1 MDATDTFR
9 LTDEQASA
17 ARDRREPVNNS
28 FEQRFAEALRRRLYP
43 RTRLRLKTLSRDTG
57 YSEDTITRWT
67 QAKHRVFAGAVEDMA
82 TYFAERFDDY
92 GLMYEI
98 FGRVAGWGLLAS
110 PARPAAAWPM
120 AGSRRPRA
128 AACSSDKVKVSDASI
143 WHSPPGVAGCR

>member
-1 MDATDTFR
+1 MDASDT
-9 LTDEQASA
+9 LNLSDEQAGA
-17 ARDRREPVNNS
+17 ARVRNEPASNS
-28 FEQRFAEALRRRLYP
+28 FEQRFADALRRRLYP

-98 FGRVAGWGLLAS
+98 FGRVAGWGLLA
-110 PARPAAAWPM
+110 PAAARPAPAAPWPI
-120 AGSRRPRA
+120 AGSLPAVEMPSVERGGHMLA
-128 AACSSDKVKVSDASI
+128 ARDSS
-143 WHSPPGVAGCR
+143 HP

>member
-1 MDATDTFR
+1 MDATDA
-9 LTDEQASA
+9 LTMSDEQAGA
-17 ARDRREPVNNS
+17 VAGRREPASNS

-92 GLMYEI
+92 ALMHEI
-98 FGRVAGWGLLAS
+98 FGRVAGWAQ
-110 PARPAAAWPM
+110 PAPAAVRATTSWPLEPPIPAANG
-120 AGSRRPRA
+120 AGRTLS
-128 AACSSDKVKVSDASI
+128 ASESQ
-143 WHSPPGVAGCR
+143 HP

>member
-1 MDATDTFR
+1 MDASDT
-9 LTDEQASA
+9 LTLSDEQVSA
-17 ARDRREPVNNS
+17 TPGRREPANNS

-92 GLMYEI
+92 GLMHEI
-98 FGRVAGWGLLAS
+98 FGRVAGWGQ
-110 PARPAAAWPM
+110 PMTPAAAPAGRWPVVGAM
-120 AGSRRPRA
+120 PPVETAGHMLA
-128 AACSSDKVKVSDASI
+128 ASDSS
-143 WHSPPGVAGCR
+143 HP

>member
-1 MDATDTFR
+1 MT
-9 LTDEQASA
+9 LSDEPSGTS
-17 ARDRREPVNNS
+17 RREPASNS
-28 FEQRFAEALRRRLYP
+28 FEQRFADALRRRLYP

-98 FGRVAGWGLLAS
+98 FGRVAGWGLLAAA
-110 PARPAAAWPM
+110 ARPAAPGAWPI
-120 AGSRRPRA
+120 AGSLPPVEMPAVERGSHMLA
-128 AACSSDKVKVSDASI
+128 ASDSS
-143 WHSPPGVAGCR
+143 HP

>member
-1 MDATDTFR
+1 MDASDT
-9 LTDEQASA
+9 LTLSDEQAA
-17 ARDRREPVNNS
+17 PGARREPANHS

-82 TYFAERFDDY
+82 TYFAERFEDY

-98 FGRVAGWGLLAS
+98 FGRVAGWALVPPAS
-110 PARPAAAWPM
+110 VAPAGRWPM
-120 AGSRRPRA
+120 AGTIPPAERGGHLLA
-128 AACSSDKVKVSDASI
+128 AGD
-143 WHSPPGVAGCR
+143 SPHP

>member
-1 MDATDTFR
+1 MDATDTST
-9 LTDEQASA
+9 LTDEQTGT
-17 ARDRREPVNNS
+17 RREPVNHS

-82 TYFAERFDDY
+82 TYFADRFDDY

-98 FGRVAGWGLLAS
+98 FGRVAGWGLLA
-110 PARPAAAWPM
+110 PAAARQTATWPM
-120 AGSRRPRA
+120 AGSLPAVDA
-128 AACSSDKVKVSDASI
+128 AGRILAASEPS
-143 WHSPPGVAGCR
+143 HS

>member
-1 MDATDTFR
+1 MDATDT
-9 LTDEQASA
+9 LTLSDEQAA
-17 ARDRREPVNNS
+17 LARREPASNS
-28 FEQRFAEALRRRLYP
+28 FEQRFADALRRRLYP

-98 FGRVAGWGLLAS
+98 FGRVAGWALVPPAS
-110 PARPAAAWPM
+110 VAPAGRWPM
-120 AGSRRPRA
+120 MPSTESGGHMLA
-128 AACSSDKVKVSDASI
+128 ASDSS
-143 WHSPPGVAGCR
+143 HP